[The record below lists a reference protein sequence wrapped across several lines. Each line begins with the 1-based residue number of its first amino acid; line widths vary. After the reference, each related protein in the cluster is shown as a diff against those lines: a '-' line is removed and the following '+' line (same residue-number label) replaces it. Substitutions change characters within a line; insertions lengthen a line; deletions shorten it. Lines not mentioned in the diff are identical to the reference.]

1 MVFERLVVGELES
14 NCYVLKS
21 VGIGIIIDPGAEP
34 DRIMSAASGV
44 EIQLILATHRHY
56 DHVDALIE
64 VKKATGAQA
73 AIHFLDW
80 LHGFDL
86 RLQDGQIIKFGHE
99 QITVLHT
106 PGHTP
111 GGCCF
116 LIGADLFSGDTL
128 FPGGHGN
135 VSFRG
140 GDQQAI
146 LKSIKEKLLVL
157 PDKTKVHPGH
167 GPATTIGQ
175 ERSLY
180 Q

>member
-34 DRIMSAASGV
+34 DKIINAAKGL

-56 DHVDALIE
+56 DHIDATEAI
-64 VKKATGAQA
+64 KKATGAQA
-73 AIHFLDW
+73 AIHALDW
-80 LHGFDL
+80 LDGFDL
-86 RLQDGQIIKFGHE
+86 KIHNRQEIEFGDEQII
-99 QITVLHT
+99 VLHT

-116 LIGADLFSGDTL
+116 LTGQDLFSGDTL

-135 VSFRG
+135 TSFRG
-140 GDQQAI
+140 GNQQAI
-146 LKSIKEKLLVL
+146 LKSIKEKLMVL
-157 PDKTKVHPGH
+157 PDKTRVYPGH
-167 GPATTIGQ
+167 GPETTIGQ